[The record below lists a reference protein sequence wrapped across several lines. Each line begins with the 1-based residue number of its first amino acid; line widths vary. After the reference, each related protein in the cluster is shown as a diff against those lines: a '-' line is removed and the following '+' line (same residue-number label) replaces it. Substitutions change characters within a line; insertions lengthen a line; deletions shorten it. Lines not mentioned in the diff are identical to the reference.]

1 MTLRKLK
8 RLDLLLKE
16 VSDPYAQE
24 NFWRLKQ
31 LFDSGELSSTTPGPQ
46 GPVGP
51 PGPTPTAVPRV
62 IATFNTD
69 TGTAVLDLVRI
80 NGDNTVT
87 KISDNLSTTIPHGI
101 VGIVYY
107 KPTTLL
113 AEIITMGMIG
123 GYAGLTIGQPLFISV
138 AGIPTHTPPTTGTV
152 QQIGLAMSSTE
163 IFVNIM
169 QPMRRST

>member
-16 VSDPYAQE
+16 VKDPYAQE

-51 PGPTPTAVPRV
+51 PGPTPTSVPRV
-62 IATFNTD
+62 TTTFNTD
-69 TGTAVLDLVRI
+69 VGTSVLDLVRI

-87 KISDNLSTTIPHGI
+87 KISDNLATTIPNGI
-101 VGIVYY
+101 LGLAYY
-107 KPTTLL
+107 KPSSLSVEVITLW
-113 AEIITMGMIG
+113 IIG
-123 GYAGLTIGQPLFISV
+123 GYAGLTIGQPVFISTLG
-138 AGIPTHTPPTTGTV
+138 ALTHTPPATGMV
-152 QQIGLAMSSTE
+152 QQVGMAVSATE
-163 IFVNIM
+163 VFVNLM
-169 QPMRRST
+169 QPMRRS